1 VAVPARAVEDIPSSD
16 ALQTALTILAGQF
29 GHLTAKPVSP
39 VTNPIYDPARDEHEQ
54 YREHITASTPLERM
68 R

>member
-1 VAVPARAVEDIPSSD
+1 
-16 ALQTALTILAGQF
+16 LQTALTILAGQF